1 MLVLYQHD
9 LASSMAGCISSS
21 SMQSEA
27 VHFAILL
34 QQQSYCTVAI
44 YSQTLQLVQH
54 QPSSSQISK
63 SKSLCNQ
70 HDGQSQQSP
79 FTQNVVIT
87 SVFKWM
93 YPLQLSK
100 NKLQHF
106 SYMKGMVTSTTSIC
120 RRGDSSHSSYRLY
133 IFHYHDF
140 NTSVSN
146 SYAAYIISPTHQIY
160 SSHGSSK
167 SRAHTSVV
175 SYATHSSNISQIEFT
190 SLFYISYLKRRSIS
204 VQ

>member
-27 VHFAILL
+27 VHFMISL

-54 QPSSSQISK
+54 QPNSSQISK
-63 SKSLCNQ
+63 SKSLCSQ

-79 FTQNVVIT
+79 FTQNVVTT

-100 NKLQHF
+100 KKLQHF

-140 NTSVSN
+140 NSQNTLLIQHVA
-146 SYAAYIISPTHQIY
+146 SYMKIFVKFPL
-160 SSHGSSK
+160 
-167 SRAHTSVV
+167 
-175 SYATHSSNISQIEFT
+175 N
-190 SLFYISYLKRRSIS
+190 L
-204 VQ
+204 